1 MSKLGNLALLAV
13 RLGVGGTLVAHGSQ
27 KLFGMF
33 GGGGLDGTAQG
44 FEQMGFPQPRRA
56 AQMAGLGELIGGSS
70 LALGAGTGFGGA
82 AAAGTMGVACTVHAP
97 NGYFNTDGGY
107 EFPAMMGTVS
117 SAVAL
122 GGPGTLS
129 FDAATN
135 NAFNKPWMR
144 VLGLL
149 GSFAF
154 AAYTANS
161 RQQPPAGA
169 AEAAA
174 EQEI

>member
-1 MSKLGNLALLAV
+1 MSKLGNLALLAIRV
-13 RLGVGGTLVAHGSQ
+13 GVGGTLASHGAQ
-27 KLFGMF
+27 KLYGMF
-33 GGGGLDGTAQG
+33 GGKGPEGTAQD
-44 FEQMGFPQPRRA
+44 FEYLGFPEPRRA
-56 AQMAGLGELIGGSS
+56 AKMAGLGELVGGTS

-97 NGYFNTDGGY
+97 NGYFNTEGGY
-107 EFPAMMGTVS
+107 EYPAMMGLVS

-129 FDAATN
+129 LDAATKN
-135 NAFNKPWMR
+135 VVNKPWMR

-149 GSFAF
+149 GSLGF

-161 RQQPPAGA
+161 RQQPQPSTDQGA
-169 AEAAA
+169 S
-174 EQEI
+174 QDV